1 MTDLVRRFRGLAVA
15 LVVLAVSAG
24 AVFAA
29 TPRLPSNAA
38 APAGAH
44 APAALPA
51 QADENAALP
60 AQADENADE
69 DVQADED
76 TDTEDGSAT
85 EGTHGALVSEAAQ
98 MDTPAGFENHGAFV
112 SCVARMDQSATS
124 ATVNL
129 STLTPADCPSSP
141 SADAKSKGDAG
152 KAKASTKSKGH
163 SNAAGKAAVDLPAPA
178 AGRP

>member
-51 QADENAALP
+51 QADENA
-60 AQADENADE
+60 DE
-69 DVQADED
+69 DAQADED

-129 STLTPADCPSSP
+129 STLSPADCPSSP

-163 SNAAGKAAVDLPAPA
+163 SNAAGQAAVDLPAPA